1 MRSKPNANFFVKHS
15 SEEKF
20 SFEVY
25 SHTKNSLKLDQIQIK
40 FATSSNWNKTSEK
53 VSYLRLM
60 CHLQKPYADFYETW
74 LINIHSVCRSRPF
87 FLSVWT
93 AGFIVQFEFSRRRHI
108 KVPDTSRHCGRWNR
122 VYTEWFSTMKF
133 CFGSWGWT
141 RHSIILHYFLLD
153 ESWLYCYQAK
163 NKQTK
168 KRKIKKVA
176 ALFYGWRMAG
186 DGWRV
191 AVKEVIKLLFETR
204 HFSFPLI

>member
-1 MRSKPNANFFVKHS
+1 MRSKPYANFFVKHS

-25 SHTKNSLKLDQIQIK
+25 SHTKNFLKLDQIQIK

-108 KVPDTSRHCGRWNR
+108 VGDGI
-122 VYTEWFSTMKF
+122 VYTLNDLVQWSFVSVHEVEHGIPSFCTTFCLMSHDYIVTRQKTNKQKKERSKRRQHFST
-133 CFGSWGWT
+133 GGGWQVT
-141 RHSIILHYFLLD
+141 
-153 ESWLYCYQAK
+153 
-163 NKQTK
+163 
-168 KRKIKKVA
+168 
-176 ALFYGWRMAG
+176 G
-186 DGWRV
+186 DGWRW
-191 AVKEVIKLLFETR
+191 KKSSNCYLKRDISHFLLYKLDYTE
-204 HFSFPLI
+204 